1 MKKVIFTALVAIVAV
16 GGAFAGKQTP
26 AKKQLENVYTYYLE
40 GACDIPYNCS
50 PEFEGPICSD
60 IFSGSIVYDEQGCT
74 IGHEVETVLGKLP
87 Q

>member
-16 GGAFAGKQTP
+16 GGAFAGKTAP
-26 AKKQLENVYTYYLE
+26 AKKQLENVYTYYLQ
-40 GACDIPYNCS
+40 GACDVPYTCS

-60 IFSGSIVYDEQGCT
+60 LFSNQIVYDSEGCVL
-74 IGHEVETVLGKLP
+74 GHEVQTVLGKLP